1 VGVSRSINTAQS
13 LNIQMK
19 KIKSFYRDRYWK
31 QWLRERQCKL
41 AGGVS
46 SLSAK
51 TTLIVEEGVSLG
63 HVIFDARQLSIGAHT
78 YIRSD
83 SKLSTVSS
91 IGRFCSIGNNCYIGQ
106 EKNTHPSDWVST
118 HPFQYTG
125 TGLSYEPVISNV
137 TIGDDVWVGH
147 GAMIMEGVK
156 VGTGAIIATR
166 AVVAHDVPPYA
177 VVAGVPAKVVKYR
190 HSPQVIERL
199 LESKWW
205 ECDIAF
211 LQSLRL
217 DDPEAALPE
226 IISKRQDNLA
236 SYRQLEITR
245 KGCRAIPST

>member
-1 VGVSRSINTAQS
+1 
-13 LNIQMK
+13 MK
-19 KIKSFYRDRYWK
+19 QIISFYRNRFWK
-31 QWLRERQCKL
+31 RWLRQHNCKL
-41 AGGVS
+41 ATGIT
-46 SLSAK
+46 SLGSK

-83 SKLSTVSS
+83 TKLSTVAS
-91 IGRFCSIGNNCYIGQ
+91 IGRFCSIGNHCYIGQ
-106 EKNTHPSDWVST
+106 EKNTHPSDWVSS

-125 TGLSYEPVISNV
+125 TGLSYEPVIANV
-137 TIGDDVWVGH
+137 TIGDDVWIGH
-147 GAMIMEGVK
+147 SAMIMEGVK

-177 VVAGVPAKVVKYR
+177 IVAGVPAKVVKYR
-190 HSPQVIERL
+190 HPPQVIASL

-205 ECDIAF
+205 ECDLGF

-217 DDPEAALPE
+217 DDPEAALPQ
-226 IISKRQDNLA
+226 IISQRLDNLA

-245 KGCRAIPST
+245 KGCRTLSST